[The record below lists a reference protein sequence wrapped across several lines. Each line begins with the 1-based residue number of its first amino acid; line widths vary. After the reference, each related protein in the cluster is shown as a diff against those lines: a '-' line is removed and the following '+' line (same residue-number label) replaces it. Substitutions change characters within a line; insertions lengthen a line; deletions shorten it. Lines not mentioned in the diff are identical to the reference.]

1 MNYCLYWDT
10 DLQKIEKTFWA
21 LSHKKIKS
29 KIENPI
35 IIPASPPMSA
45 TMLKRNMKYEL
56 EILSVK
62 FEDLAGQKLFECSV
76 VEENGQLKLLNNET
90 NLNIV

>member
-1 MNYCLYWDT
+1 
-10 DLQKIEKTFWA
+10 
-21 LSHKKIKS
+21 
-29 KIENPI
+29 
-35 IIPASPPMSA
+35 MSA